1 MKKYVFC
8 FITLVLCLTP
18 VFSQETDSLEPYN
31 EPFVE
36 EKVIGFTPSLRFSLL
51 GLEPG
56 FSFHF
61 KEFEAELAMP
71 VTATM
76 SNDKFGAGFTISAGF
91 NSNPFTKGVQHGIG
105 AGFSFFPKSYVNA
118 SIVKDIAGKII
129 GSENGEEIDTSSWA
143 LCLYYKIAYRF
154 DVGIGAF
161 ARFNL
166 PLFFH
171 LEGLR
176 IGDKDYS
183 TVMLF
188 NPVGLMTNLVVG
200 LCGTSVGIQFT
211 F

>member
-118 SIVKDIAGKII
+118 SIVKEIAGKII
-129 GSENGEEIDTSSWA
+129 DDGNGGNLDASAWA

-171 LEGLR
+171 LEGST
-176 IGDKDYS
+176 ISDSGNS
-183 TVMLF
+183 TVTLF
-188 NPVGLMTNLVVG
+188 NPVGLMTNLGVG

>member
-61 KEFEAELAMP
+61 KEFEAELALP
-71 VTATM
+71 ITATM
-76 SNDKFGAGFTISAGF
+76 TNDKFGAGFTISAGF

-118 SIVKDIAGKII
+118 SIVKEIAGKII
-129 GSENGEEIDTSSWA
+129 NDGNGGDLDASAWA

-166 PLFFH
+166 PFLIRVNGQINGQGYPALTLFSPT
-171 LEGLR
+171 GL
-176 IGDKDYS
+176 
-183 TVMLF
+183 LA
-188 NPVGLMTNLVVG
+188 NLGIG
-200 LCGTSVGIQFT
+200 LCGTSAGIQFT